1 MLKETLTYTGR
12 IWINK
17 LDSMVGKARNGR
29 YYRKY
34 RLIDDNKFYTLTV
47 FSNKASDLFSLPE
60 TMVVRQLPVNQ
71 STVKINDKEVQVY
84 ATELQQLLACMKR
97 EK

>member
-17 LDSMVGKARNGR
+17 LDSLVGKARNGR

-34 RLIDDNKFYTLTV
+34 RLIVENKFYTLTV
-47 FSNKASDLFSLPE
+47 FANKASDLFSLPKSF
-60 TMVVRQLPVNQ
+60 VVRNLPVQ
-71 STVKINDKEVQVY
+71 ASKYRQDDKEYQVY
-84 ATELQQLLACMKR
+84 ATELQQLLACMKQ

>member
-17 LDSMVGKARNGR
+17 LDSIVGKGRNGR

-34 RLIDDNKFYTLTV
+34 RLINDGGFHTLTV
-47 FSNKASDLFSLPE
+47 FANKASELFELPE
-60 TMVVRQLPVNQ
+60 TMVVKNLPVYSSEYRQ
-71 STVKINDKEVQVY
+71 GDKTYTVYSTEISYLSTCRKQ
-84 ATELQQLLACMKR
+84 
-97 EK
+97 

>member
-17 LDSMVGKARNGR
+17 LDSLVGKARNGR

-34 RLIDDNKFYTLTV
+34 RLINDNSFYTLTV
-47 FSNKASDLFSLPE
+47 FANKASELFTLPE
-60 TMVVRQLPVNQ
+60 TMVVKNLPVYSSEYQ
-71 STVKINDKEVQVY
+71 QDDKTYTVY
-84 ATELQQLLACMKR
+84 STELSDLIACMKQ
-97 EK
+97 

>member
-17 LDSMVGKARNGR
+17 LDSLVGKGRNGR

-34 RLIDDNKFYTLTV
+34 RLIHNNDFYTMTI
-47 FSNKASDLFSLPE
+47 FADKASDLFSLPE
-60 TMVVRQLPVNQ
+60 TFVVRNLPVYSSEYRQ
-71 STVKINDKEVQVY
+71 GDKTYTVY
-84 ATELQQLLACMKR
+84 STELSDLIACMKQ
-97 EK
+97 

>member
-1 MLKETLTYTGR
+1 MLKESKLYSGR
-12 IWINK
+12 LW
-17 LDSMVGKARNGR
+17 LHRVDSLVGKARNGR

-71 STVKINDKEVQVY
+71 STVKINDKEYQVY
-84 ATELQQLLACMKR
+84 ATELQQLLACMKQ